1 MLQGKTKSA
10 LLIDYDNVTPF
21 FRNEKLSGRIGN
33 WLSWLEDGQFD
44 PQRRRRNFLLK
55 KVFWHKRYADEQP
68 AFEHYDFKTK
78 TCVYAAGGKQGQ
90 SAVDLN
96 LAMDAIE
103 AAKDLNGLREMIILA
118 SDSDYLPLIERLKA
132 MGLQTAIV
140 VSERDASRIYN
151 GKADLTITEDD
162 LRSALSYVRARKAA
176 PLRPAAKVKAEAEAE
191 APKPA
196 AASFDLDKAAAIVV
210 QLVMGR
216 RDKRAG
222 LRDVA
227 TAIQSEPAFKGDRT
241 WLGMGTFEAFA
252 NEMARRA
259 RNLRVTRTPTGGIGI
274 EHTGFTSEQPS
285 AA

>member
-68 AFEHYDFKTK
+68 AFEHYAFKTE

-90 SAVDLN
+90 SAVDLH

-103 AAKDLNGLREMIILA
+103 AANDLNGLREMIILA

-132 MGLQTAIV
+132 KGLQTAIV

-151 GKADLTITEDD
+151 GRADITITEDH
-162 LRSALSYVRARKAA
+162 LRSALSYVRARRAA
-176 PLRPAAKVKAEAEAE
+176 PLRSQPKSEPE

-196 AASFDLDKAAAIVV
+196 PSFDLDKAAAIVA
-210 QLVMGR
+210 QLVMRR

-252 NEMARRA
+252 NEMARRKGT
-259 RNLRVTRTPTGGIGI
+259 LRVTRTSTGGIGI

>member
-68 AFEHYDFKTK
+68 AFEHYEFKTQ

-90 SAVDLN
+90 SAVDLY
-96 LAMDAIE
+96 LAMDAVE
-103 AAKDLNGLREMIILA
+103 AANDLSGLREMIILA

-132 MGLQTAIV
+132 KGLHTAIV

-151 GKADLTITEDD
+151 GKADLTITEDG
-162 LRSALSYVRARKAA
+162 LRSALSYVRARRAA
-176 PLRPAAKVKAEAEAE
+176 PLRPSKAKSKTEAEAE
-191 APKPA
+191 PPKPPA
-196 AASFDLDKAAAIVV
+196 KTFDLDQAASIVV
-210 QLVMGR
+210 LLVSRR

-252 NEMARRA
+252 NEMARRR
-259 RNLRVTRTPTGGIGI
+259 RNLRVTR
-274 EHTGFTSEQPS
+274 
-285 AA
+285 

>member
-1 MLQGKTKSA
+1 MLLGKTRSA

-68 AFEHYDFKTK
+68 AFEHYDFKTE

-90 SAVDLN
+90 SAVDLY

-103 AAKDLNGLREMIILA
+103 AANDLSGLREMIILA

-132 MGLQTAIV
+132 KGIRTAIV

-151 GKADLTITEDD
+151 GKADLTITEDE
-162 LRSALSYVRARKAA
+162 LRFALSYVRARRAA
-176 PLRPAAKVKAEAEAE
+176 PLRPAPPKGEPA
-191 APKPA
+191 APKPSA
-196 AASFDLDKAAAIVV
+196 KSFDLDQAAAIVA
-210 QLVMGR
+210 QLVARR

-252 NEMARRA
+252 NEMARRKGD
-259 RNLRVTRTPTGGIGI
+259 LRVTRTSTGGIGI

>member
-1 MLQGKTKSA
+1 M
-10 LLIDYDNVTPF
+10 LIDYDNVTPF

-68 AFEHYDFKTK
+68 AFEHYEFKTE

-90 SAVDLN
+90 SAVDLS

-103 AAKDLNGLREMIILA
+103 AANDLNGLREMIILA

-132 MGLQTAIV
+132 KGLQTAIV

-151 GKADLTITEDD
+151 GKADLTITEDG
-162 LRSALSYVRARKAA
+162 LRSALSYVRARRAA
-176 PLRPAAKVKAEAEAE
+176 PLKPAASKPESE

-196 AASFDLDKAAAIVV
+196 ARTFDLDKAAAIVA
-210 QLVMGR
+210 QLVDGR

-227 TAIQSEPAFKGDRT
+227 TAIQSEPSFKGDRT
-241 WLGMGTFEAFA
+241 WLGMGSFEAFA
-252 NEMARRA
+252 NEMARRKG
-259 RNLRVTRTPTGGIGI
+259 NLRVTRTSTGGIGI
-274 EHTGFTSEQPS
+274 ERAGFTSGQPS

>member
-1 MLQGKTKSA
+1 MLLGKTKSA

-68 AFEHYDFKTK
+68 AFEHYEFKTE

-90 SAVDLN
+90 SAVDLH

-103 AAKDLNGLREMIILA
+103 VAHDLNGLREMIILA

-132 MGLQTAIV
+132 KGLQTAIV

-151 GKADLTITEDD
+151 GKADLTITEDH
-162 LRSALSYVRARKAA
+162 LRAALSYVRARRAA
-176 PLRPAAKVKAEAEAE
+176 PLRPAPKSEPVAAK
-191 APKPA
+191 PPPG
-196 AASFDLDKAAAIVV
+196 FDLDKAAAIVA
-210 QLVMGR
+210 QLVVGR

-252 NEMARRA
+252 NEMARRKGT
-259 RNLRVTRTPTGGIGI
+259 LRVTRTSTGGIGI

>member
-68 AFEHYDFKTK
+68 AFEHYEFKTE

-90 SAVDLN
+90 SAVDLY

-103 AAKDLNGLREMIILA
+103 AVHELNGLREMIILA

-132 MGLQTAIV
+132 RNIQTVIV

-151 GKADLTITEDD
+151 DKADLTITEDG
-162 LRSALSYVRARKAA
+162 LRSALSYVRSKR
-176 PLRPAAKVKAEAEAE
+176 PLA

-196 AASFDLDKAAAIVV
+196 AKAKIAEPAKPAPQAFDLDKAASIVAQAV
-210 QLVMGR
+210 ARR

-222 LRDVA
+222 LREVA
-227 TAIQSEPAFKGDRT
+227 TAIQAEPSFKGDRT
-241 WLGMGTFEAFA
+241 WLGMGSFEAFA
-252 NEMARRA
+252 NEMARRK
-259 RNLRVTRTPTGGIGI
+259 RNLRVTKTETGGIGI
-274 EHTGFTSEQPS
+274 EHSGLAPEQPS
-285 AA
+285 PA

>member
-1 MLQGKTKSA
+1 MLRGKTKSA

-68 AFEHYDFKTK
+68 AFEHYDFKTQ

-90 SAVDLN
+90 SAVDLY
-96 LAMDAIE
+96 LAMDAVE
-103 AAKDLNGLREMIILA
+103 AANDLSGLREMIILA

-132 MGLQTAIV
+132 KGIQTAIV

-151 GKADLTITEDD
+151 GKADLTITEDG
-162 LRSALSYVRARKAA
+162 LRAALSYVRSKRPSAAAKLAGKAA
-176 PLRPAAKVKAEAEAE
+176 AEP

-196 AASFDLDKAAAIVV
+196 PKTFDLEKAASIVAL
-210 QLVMGR
+210 LVARR

-227 TAIQSEPAFKGDRT
+227 TAIQAEPAFKGDRT

-252 NEMARRA
+252 NEMARRR
-259 RNLRVTRTPTGGIGI
+259 RNLRVTRTATGGIGI
-274 EHTGFTSEQPS
+274 EVASPSEQPS
-285 AA
+285 PA